1 MRAQCG
7 AAATVSVF
15 FICWALA
22 GCADAF
28 IASPQCTSPILL
40 PALSSSSTC
49 WHSSRGAIARRRA
62 AIVVASH
69 ASNLRE
75 RGWTV
80 LAEPIIDAGLI
91 SRAHSA
97 SQSLLAR
104 LLAEVE
110 SAGCHSTEQQYR
122 FKELVHRQ
130 RNRWDLQIPASDPIW
145 TQLCSAALEV
155 VTPFISEAQGPAYS
169 GIEPTQLGAVISRP
183 DARVQRFHCDATH
196 KMFEQAKADPA
207 HRLYNV
213 FMPLV
218 DLSEDGDGTEFWAAP
233 RLEESTRALARHFLA
248 GPGEAP
254 LDVAQISAPMCK
266 AGGLIVFDY
275 RTIHRGLEN
284 PAVGGRERP
293 IAYVTCA
300 TGGARDSYNFPDTS
314 IADTAPNII
323 KQFPFFNELDG
334 RGRAQDA
341 LEYYTEIEGA
351 SAFDI

>member
-122 FKELVHRQ
+122 FKGRAHASVLNPLWVDCRPRGGELTQLAAELVHRQ

-169 GIEPTQLGAVISRP
+169 GIEPTQEGRP
-183 DARVQRFHCDATH
+183 CF
-196 KMFEQAKADPA
+196 
-207 HRLYNV
+207 L
-213 FMPLV
+213 L
-218 DLSEDGDGTEFWAAP
+218 
-233 RLEESTRALARHFLA
+233 ALAIRCPGLTWRMVLA
-248 GPGEAP
+248 ARRS
-254 LDVAQISAPMCK
+254 DQ
-266 AGGLIVFDY
+266 
-275 RTIHRGLEN
+275 
-284 PAVGGRERP
+284 PA
-293 IAYVTCA
+293 
-300 TGGARDSYNFPDTS
+300 
-314 IADTAPNII
+314 
-323 KQFPFFNELDG
+323 
-334 RGRAQDA
+334 
-341 LEYYTEIEGA
+341 
-351 SAFDI
+351 